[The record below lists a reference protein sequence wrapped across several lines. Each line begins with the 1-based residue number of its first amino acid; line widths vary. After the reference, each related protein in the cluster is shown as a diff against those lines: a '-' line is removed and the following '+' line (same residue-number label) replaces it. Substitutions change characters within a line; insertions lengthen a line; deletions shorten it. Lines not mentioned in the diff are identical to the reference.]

1 MPIYCPSDTR
11 DIVTQAEVS
20 NFALRYHYFLVTQQD
35 RGKTIFG
42 LQAGQPNQALSLAG
56 SQKALEPLRDR
67 QTDQLRYF
75 ASNGGFYCA
84 TSRMDWRMVVGLGG
98 NHVQETNMTLHHVYG
113 IPYLPGSA
121 FKGVVRSWVI
131 QEYFGNDE
139 KLATRD
145 IENMDPPDLKQR
157 KKDFVAVFGS
167 QKSSGMVQFLDAL
180 PNSGVHFDVDIMNPH
195 FSDYYTRGAFPT
207 DYQRLIQIYF
217 LTLKNTHFRFLIV
230 AKEAGPLQ
238 LATAWFTEAIANQG
252 FGAKSAVGYG
262 YFLELNDITDELK
275 YEFAEK
281 LSLDKAYNIYRSDP
295 NRWESVY
302 INIDPL
308 VSYAPKFA
316 FIVVE
321 EICEVESVGGISEI
335 PETLIE
341 TEAGIVVPSEFG
353 KWVWEKTKDKLFEEQ
368 LPAFPNLV
376 YRAQFRRT
384 LRNSTVEQRK
394 LLQEKLLQ
402 IAIDFRRTLNRSLS
416 DDDRELLQD
425 QLLQVTDNL
434 ENGDIFAGLTQDERN
449 LFAERLLNIAED
461 LENEGVIP
469 DSVGVEGGW
478 TVECGGIEEGN
489 LVLRTYSNR

>member
-1 MPIYCPSDTR
+1 MQIYCPSDTR
-11 DIVTQAEVS
+11 DIVTHAEVS
-20 NFALRYHYFLVTQQD
+20 NFALRYHHFLVTRSD
-35 RGKTIFG
+35 REKTTFG
-42 LQAGQPNQALSLAG
+42 LQAKQPNQTLSLAG
-56 SQKALEPLRDR
+56 SQKVLEPLRDR

-75 ASNGGFYCA
+75 ASNGYFYCA
-84 TSRMDWRMVVGLGG
+84 TSRIDWRMVVGLGG

-121 FKGVVRSWVI
+121 LKGVVRSWVI

-145 IENMDPPDLKQR
+145 IEARDPADLKQ
-157 KKDFVAVFGS
+157 KKKNFVDVFGS
-167 QKSSGMVQFLDAL
+167 QKSAGMVQFFDAL

-230 AKEAGPLQ
+230 AKETGPLQ
-238 LATAWFTEAIANQG
+238 LVTDWFTEAIANQG

-262 YFLELNDITDELK
+262 YFSELNDITDELK

-281 LSLDKAYNIYRSDP
+281 LSLDQAYNIYHNDS
-295 NRWESVY
+295 NRWESIY
-302 INIDPL
+302 IDIEPL

-316 FIVVE
+316 IILIE
-321 EICEVESVGGISEI
+321 KICEVESIGGINEI
-335 PETLIE
+335 PEILIE

-353 KWVWEKTKDKLFEEQ
+353 KWVWEKTKDKLFEEE

-394 LLQEKLLQ
+394 LLQEELLQ

-416 DDDRELLQD
+416 DDDRELLQE
-425 QLLQVTDNL
+425 QLLQVADNL
-434 ENGDIFAGLTQDERN
+434 ENGNMFAGLTQDERN
-449 LFAERLLNIAED
+449 LFAGKLWNIAED
-461 LENEGVIP
+461 LENEGVVP
-469 DSVGVEGGW
+469 DAVDVEGGR
-478 TVECGGIEEGN
+478 TIECGGIENGK
-489 LVLRTYSNR
+489 LVLRTYTNQ